1 MRAARLT
8 LFAAFVFAVP
18 QAQMSKRLTPGL
30 DASLRGLCSAHA
42 NGTEIIWATGSNGVL
57 LRSPDAGKSWTRLHI
72 DNADTQDFRGIR
84 SFGPDTAYVFSV
96 GNDNKSHIYKT
107 SDAGKTWRTQYS
119 DPRPGFFLDGL
130 VCRTE
135 KACFAISDPIDGKFP
150 ILRTEDGENWTE
162 LSKDSEPSA
171 LPTEGLFAASNSSLI
186 LCGPHQN
193 DILFA
198 TGGPAARVFHSVD
211 DGHTWTFAA
220 TPILSGNAAAGIFS
234 VACDGRT
241 LVAVGGDYR
250 NPTAANS
257 VAAYSTDLGATWRL
271 ADQPPAGYRSAVS
284 PIGAQFPRF
293 WIAVGTT
300 GTDISTDDGAHW
312 SPLNHENANAVVV
325 AGSDLVLTA
334 GPKGAI
340 NQIRIREH
348 AQPLNQ

>member
-30 DASLRGLCSAHA
+30 DASLRGLCSAPA

-250 NPTAANS
+250 NPTAAKS
-257 VAAYSTDLGATWRL
+257 VAAYSTDLGAIWHL
-271 ADQPPAGYRSAVS
+271 ASKPPSGYRSSVVAVPS
-284 PIGAQFPRF
+284 AITTVWLA
-293 WIAVGTT
+293 AGTT
-300 GTDISTDDGAHW
+300 GTDVSIDAGVHW
-312 SPLNHENANAVVV
+312 SAFGHENTNA
-325 AGSDLVLTA
+325 AMSIGPNQVLA
-334 GPKGAI
+334 VGPKGTI
-340 NQIRIREH
+340 NQMTIRPD
-348 AQPLNQ
+348 ALQ